1 MDISGL
7 KLEIDV
13 AATAVPIS
21 HSPLG
26 RVRNNIPGKGLVSA
40 GSKDEETGS

>member
-7 KLEIDV
+7 KLEIEV
-13 AATAVPIS
+13 AATAVPIL
-21 HSPLG
+21 HSPLDP
-26 RVRNNIPGKGLVSA
+26 VRNKIAGNSLVSA